1 MRQGFEAVKLFS
13 YSIPRAVASDDG
25 SRWVKLSAEEIQ
37 ALQRILEHVS
47 IAENE
52 APSSGKRTD
61 SGKYG
66 SNVHRPFGF
75 NKSSPFGLWAVAN
88 KVTLEGSGQRYRN
101 EPEDVKETY
110 RLASKRS
117 GDIRRDAYNSLP
129 SHLKEV
135 LETSIGARR
144 DRERLQACSKEFRE
158 KLALSSEEDKA
169 KWRGV
174 VDFLSNEG
182 YGLWVKGIMPHPR
195 APKEHVDESDDAR
208 DAEER

>member
-1 MRQGFEAVKLFS
+1 MKWISFQ
-13 YSIPRAVASDDG
+13 
-25 SRWVKLSAEEIQ
+25 
-37 ALQRILEHVS
+37 
-47 IAENE
+47 
-52 APSSGKRTD
+52 
-61 SGKYG
+61 
-66 SNVHRPFGF
+66 
-75 NKSSPFGLWAVAN
+75 
-88 KVTLEGSGQRYRN
+88 
-101 EPEDVKETY
+101 TY

-135 LETSIGARR
+135 LETSIVARR

-182 YGLWVKGIMPHPR
+182 YDLWVKGIMP
-195 APKEHVDESDDAR
+195 EHRRSTSTIATMLAIQKNDETNFYKNKSTKFSKGHCLLLCQSCLNLNETFLTVKQSCAFCSNR
-208 DAEER
+208 S